1 MLTQKPSLWLH
12 LDRLQAA
19 CDDISEAFEQPKKR
33 TRPANWASYVKRV
46 GMIEREWVDK
56 GWLSP
61 GGLRDALVVLVH
73 RNGGAIKIKTSTA
86 SLLLTLTTSF
96 ETRQHKATWAKALQP
111 VLDGQLTPAQ
121 AAEMGVMEAAEEAA
135 RVRATVARNVQRLSA
150 TSIAGPAKPKLHVIK
165 TRTRSVRNTG
175 V

>member
-1 MLTQKPSLWLH
+1 MLTSKPDLWLC

-19 CDDISEAFEQPKKR
+19 CDAVSEAYEQPKKR
-33 TRPANWASYVKRV
+33 TRPANWAAYVMRV
-46 GMIEREWVDK
+46 GAIEQQWVEK

-61 GGLRDALVVLVH
+61 GGFRDALVLLVH
-73 RNGGAIKIKTSTA
+73 RSGGAIKIKTSTA

-111 VLDGQLTPAQ
+111 VLDGQLDPNR
-121 AAEMGVMEAAEEAA
+121 AAELGVKAAAEEAKRLQA
-135 RVRATVARNVQRLSA
+135 EADRASRRLS
-150 TSIAGPAKPKLHVIK
+150 TSPSKDAKPKVPEI
-165 TRTRSVRNTG
+165 RTRNRSVSKTG